1 MLYIIRPAIL
11 KIVYFIKRMAILY
24 TQYFLYF
31 SLMKEDFLH
40 YVWRY
45 KKFDI
50 FSLVTTKN
58 EAIELLS
65 VGQHNTN
72 SGPDFFNAKLR
83 IDNQLWAG
91 NVEIHINSSDWYLHN
106 HEKDKAY
113 DNVILHVV
121 WNDDAEI
128 FRKDNSTIPTLE
140 IKDFV
145 LPQTFN
151 NYNELVS
158 KNRKWINC
166 ENTILEVD
174 SFTLTNWLECLYF
187 ERLERK
193 TNEISTL
200 LKVSKNNWEE
210 VLFKLMAKNFGLKL
224 NGESFLSISNSID
237 FSITRKLKNNRT
249 SLEALFFGQANL
261 LNTEI
266 QDSYSQELI
275 IAYHFLSNK
284 FNLENQGILP
294 LQFFRLRPVNFPTI
308 RLSQLAGLYYKNHNL
323 FSLIINV
330 NSINEIYKIF
340 NIKASEYWD
349 THYTFG
355 KASKKSTKKLSKAFI
370 DLLIINTL
378 IPLIFAYSKIQ
389 GKNDDEKIIHLIQD
403 IKSESNTIVKKFK
416 DLKIS
421 SKSAL
426 ESQALIQLKTE
437 YCSKN
442 KCLQCAIGSELL
454 NRNM

>member
-1 MLYIIRPAIL
+1 M
-11 KIVYFIKRMAILY
+11 
-24 TQYFLYF
+24 Q
-31 SLMKEDFLH
+31 EDFLH
-40 YVWRY
+40 YIWRY
-45 KKFDI
+45 KKINI
-50 FSLVTTKN
+50 FNLVTTN
-58 EAIELLS
+58 NQSVEILS
-65 VGQHNTN
+65 VGQHNIN

-91 NVEIHINSSDWYLHN
+91 NVEIHINSSDWYHHN
-106 HEKDKAY
+106 HERDKAY

-128 FRKDNSTIPTLE
+128 FRKDNSKIPALE
-140 IKDFV
+140 IKDLV
-145 LPQTFN
+145 LPQTFS
-151 NYNELVS
+151 NYKKLFS
-158 KNRKWINC
+158 QNRKWINC
-166 ENTILEVD
+166 ENNILDVD
-174 SFTLTNWLECLYF
+174 SFTLANWLERLYF

-193 TNEISTL
+193 TNEINTL
-200 LKVSKNNWEE
+200 LETSKNNWEA
-210 VLFKLMAKNFGLKL
+210 VLFILMAKNFGLKL

-237 FSITRKLKNNRT
+237 FSIIKKIENNRT

-261 LNTEI
+261 LNTET
-266 QDSYSQELI
+266 QDSYSEELI
-275 IAYHFLSNK
+275 KEYNFLSNK
-284 FNLENQGILP
+284 FNFSNQGVLP
-294 LQFFRLRPVNFPTI
+294 LQFFRLRPINFPTI
-308 RLSQLAGLYYKNHNL
+308 RLSQLAGLYFKYHNL
-323 FSLIINV
+323 FSLIIKV

-340 NIKASEYWD
+340 NVKASEYWD

-355 KASKKSTKKLSKAFI
+355 RMSKKSSKKLSKPFI

-378 IPLIFAYSKIQ
+378 IPLIFAYANIQ
-389 GKNDDEKIIHLIQD
+389 GKNENEKIIHLIQE
-403 IKSESNTIVKKFK
+403 IKPENNSIIKKFK
-416 DLKIS
+416 DFKIS